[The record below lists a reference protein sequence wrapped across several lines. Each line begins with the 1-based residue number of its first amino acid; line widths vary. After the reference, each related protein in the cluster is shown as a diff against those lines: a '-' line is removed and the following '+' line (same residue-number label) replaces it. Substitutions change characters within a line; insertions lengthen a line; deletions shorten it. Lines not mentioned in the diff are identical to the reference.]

1 MESGD
6 RGTAV
11 DLDDT
16 KRWRGMREGAGLLW
30 DPHPEAN
37 LVQKMWPGV
46 QGLGV
51 GRRRAGGT
59 S

>member
-1 MESGD
+1 M
-6 RGTAV
+6 